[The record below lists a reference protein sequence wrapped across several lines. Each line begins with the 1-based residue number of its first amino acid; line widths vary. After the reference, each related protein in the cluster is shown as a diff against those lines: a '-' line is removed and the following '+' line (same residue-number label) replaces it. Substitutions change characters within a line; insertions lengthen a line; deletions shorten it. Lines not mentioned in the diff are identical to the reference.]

1 MSYTGREALQAVAG
15 ITKDDFE
22 VIAWLTG
29 GFSNCINIWLKAAA
43 AAPAAAAA
51 CAVLSL
57 KPSAVHQA
65 TRCASDV
72 AYSPDAEYHTG
83 TFLEPRPTG
92 LCVYVCADSRLG
104 PVWA

>member
-1 MSYTGREALQAVAG
+1 
-15 ITKDDFE
+15 
-22 VIAWLTG
+22 
-29 GFSNCINIWLKAAA
+29 
-43 AAPAAAAA
+43 
-51 CAVLSL
+51 L

-83 TFLEPRPTG
+83 MFLEPGPTG